1 MTCLIAISAG
11 LLATP
16 VSHSSSKTPESDVSL
31 SSQKN
36 SLPDIS
42 AFKPLLNDLR
52 QRFPKH
58 PIDPLIIISASEQKL
73 YLIEH
78 NAVSQ
83 AYSISTA
90 EAGLGSR
97 SGSNKTPLGV
107 HRIAEKFGDK
117 AAPGTIFKARR
128 NTGRIAKILTQP
140 GARSKADNVTTRILW
155 LSGLEDGINKGG
167 KVDSHKRYIY
177 IHGTDE
183 EGRLGKPASHGCIR
197 MTNKGVIDVFNKVPV
212 GTLVNIIE

>member
-1 MTCLIAISAG
+1 LI
-11 LLATP
+11 ATP
-16 VSHSSSKTPESDVSL
+16 VSHSSSKTPESDGSL
-31 SSQKN
+31 ASQKN

-197 MTNKGVIDVFNKVPV
+197 MTNKGVIEVFNKVPV